1 MEGPELPVP
10 VDLLWTI
17 ENGVHVWKAKHELP
31 SLISQTCLEDPKLK
45 ACVSFAQGKKTA
57 EAKCVSDP
65 MLEGCD
71 EYRAAKLAC
80 IRECYVASLGN
91 SESPT
96 MAGNTYVSYTDD
108 LGAAWLP
115 LRLIR
120 FTESFGSAGAVYNF
134 NAPGGIRAALLDIAD
149 RLNRRIY
156 RACLPP
162 GYTEGA
168 TVLLLRQAPLEE
180 KSADQKA
187 DEAPPHD
194 WTDPTPER
202 AYSLPGE
209 LLTQGPDGDFDILP
223 SWYACCPNGQPDC
236 PNPGPAVEFHAM
248 VKAGTTF
255 EVVYVTPQDTAN

>member
-1 MEGPELPVP
+1 MEGPKLPVP
-10 VDLLWTI
+10 LDLLWTI

-80 IRECYVASLGN
+80 IRECYVASIGN
-91 SESPT
+91 PESPT
-96 MAGNTYVSYTDD
+96 MAGNTYVSYTDE

-120 FTESFGSAGAVYNF
+120 FAELFGPAGAVYNF
-134 NAPGGIRAALLDIAD
+134 NAPGGIRAALLGIAD

-168 TVLLLRQAPLEE
+168 TVLLLRQAPIEE
-180 KSADQKA
+180 KSADRKA

-194 WTDPTPER
+194 WTDPTPEPVYI
-202 AYSLPGE
+202 APGE
-209 LLTQGPDGDFDILP
+209 LLARGPEGDFDILP

-236 PNPGPAVEFHAM
+236 PNPGPAVQFHAM

-255 EVVYVTPQDTAN
+255 EVVYVTP